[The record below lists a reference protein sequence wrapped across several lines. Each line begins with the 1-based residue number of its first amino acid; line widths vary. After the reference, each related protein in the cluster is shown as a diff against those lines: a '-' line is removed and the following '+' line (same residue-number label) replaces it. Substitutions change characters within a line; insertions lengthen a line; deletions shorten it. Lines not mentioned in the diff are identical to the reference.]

1 MDLKPYYQRSNYAMI
16 NPEAILKPT
25 MSEVYIHVPPHAN
38 HVGPSFTRSID
49 AGDMLGCT
57 LFSLLPAMSPCAIA
71 SVYIRLSRKGQT
83 ESYFLRWEFPVSSDM
98 IQTIHSLLSCV
109 YLLWRRPS
117 SNGFHARAWN
127 GALAKLLC
135 PKPQATTKMLNNV
148 LLSFLI
154 ANGLFTAT
162 GGLLVAFVF
171 IEKAHMNE
179 AATTSN
185 VATNLLLQ
193 RAPLTGSPSLLHTS
207 SSTNS
212 Y

>member
-1 MDLKPYYQRSNYAMI
+1 MNLKPYYQRSNYAMI

-71 SVYIRLSRKGQT
+71 SIYIRLSRKGQT

-109 YLLWRRPS
+109 YLL
-117 SNGFHARAWN
+117 
-127 GALAKLLC
+127 
-135 PKPQATTKMLNNV
+135 
-148 LLSFLI
+148 
-154 ANGLFTAT
+154 
-162 GGLLVAFVF
+162 
-171 IEKAHMNE
+171 
-179 AATTSN
+179 
-185 VATNLLLQ
+185 
-193 RAPLTGSPSLLHTS
+193 
-207 SSTNS
+207 
-212 Y
+212 